1 MKQRLRETWK
11 GLGRPGRW
19 AILACCVYLAWV
31 LAGFLLVP
39 PLVRLGL
46 ESGLRGA
53 LNREVR
59 AGRIRFN
66 PFTLALG
73 VEGLRVS
80 EPDGSADFLSCERL
94 LLDLD
99 ASSLPT
105 LTLRAAEFRV
115 EGPFARLVFTG
126 NGAANFS
133 DLLAGEAGGEGESGG
148 LPVVLRSFAVKNG
161 RFVIEDRV
169 LGKQH
174 EVRDFALDIPFAS
187 SLPEDSAAYVEP
199 TLSAEVNGR
208 PVRLRG
214 RTMPFAPSRRTE
226 FDFSVSEVGL
236 AEYWA
241 YAPVPAGLALTSGR
255 LSCNA
260 SVVLEQTG
268 ELLPSLFVRG
278 RFQVRDAA
286 LAGPGGRR
294 LAAFDTLD
302 LDLDRFSLLERVL
315 DLSRV
320 ELAAPRLDLVR
331 LEDGALDLAGLL
343 PAAGE
348 GEGITPG
355 PPFVV
360 HCAELAVRGGRVR
373 FTDQSAPNGFAA
385 DLEDLSLHA
394 TNASSGPG
402 SAAFT
407 LAARGIANLDV
418 QGRFSLDPP
427 GVDAGLSLS
436 GLSLPALAPYL
447 GHALP
452 ARVQSGAAAIRG
464 RVAAGPRGLVLS
476 GLDLELSGPALA
488 LPGAAAPFLTLDS
501 LAVQAADVDF
511 AARKAS
517 ARTLRLA
524 GGRLL
529 AVRGANGRVD
539 LAGLAPA
546 GNDDQLP
553 AGGGGPAW
561 DVRLDQAEVAGM
573 AVEFRDLA
581 AGPGA
586 VLAVPRLDVTL
597 ENPGLDLA
605 RPLPARI
612 AAEFRPGGRLAFV
625 GSVVPA
631 TPALR
636 GRLDLSGL
644 ALSLASPWLPAGAPL
659 RPAGGTLS
667 LDGDL
672 ALEAGPALAAIFAGD
687 VQVNGLSLDD
697 RSGRIAAT
705 LDVLNLDGV
714 RLAAPEGRVQ
724 ATHAEAEEFNLPG
737 RDTDRPV
744 LSLGRLRAE
753 DLALDLAARSC
764 TVRSL
769 TLAAPAAWLALG
781 ADGLNLARTIESLAP
796 DQAPD
801 VAGEPAAPEGEVGPF
816 TVGVDSLRVFG
827 GALDFRDA
835 TLSPAATL
843 RLSRLG
849 GAGRDLSTAA
859 GRRGVLALNATV
871 ERHAPLFLEGG
882 LARDQAG
889 LRADVRLSLK
899 GLDMA
904 PLSPY
909 LVKYT
914 AYPADTGKLDADLDL
929 AVSGDVLEG
938 GNRILVRGLE
948 LGPRVEAVKNPAVP
962 IQLAMSLLADSSG
975 NLSLDIPIHGRLDDP
990 QFDLG
995 KVIAS
1000 AMAGMVGKLVTA
1012 PFAFLGSIFSL
1023 VAERSLQGGVVA
1035 FAPGSADL
1043 GSEACEALSTVA
1055 RALAE
1060 RPRLEITAAGVAA
1073 PGADAPALKEALFL
1087 AKLKERKFR
1096 DLKRRR
1102 SGPARPGDV
1111 RIEPGEYQRWLT
1123 EAYEAEPMDK
1133 PRNFLGLVKDQPVPV
1148 MEEMLRATVRVG
1160 DRELLDLAADRAA
1173 AVRDYLLAA
1182 GRVAGERVFVR
1193 APALEPEGAG
1203 QVRLGLR

>member
-11 GLGRPGRW
+11 GLGRPWRW
-19 AILACCVYLAWV
+19 AVLAGCAYLAWV

-59 AGRIRFN
+59 VGRVRFN
-66 PFTLALG
+66 PFTLTLD

-80 EPDGSADFLSCERL
+80 EPDGSAEFLSCERL
-94 LLDLD
+94 LLDLE

-115 EGPFARLVFTG
+115 EGPAARLVFTG
-126 NGAANFS
+126 AGATNFS
-133 DLLAGEAGGEGESGG
+133 DLLAGGEGESGG
-148 LPVVLRSFAVKNG
+148 LPVVLRSFAVTGG

-199 TLSAEVNGR
+199 ILSAEVNGR
-208 PVRLRG
+208 PLRLRG
-214 RTMPFAPSRRTE
+214 RTLPFAPSRRTE
-226 FDFSVSEVGL
+226 FDFGL
-236 AEYWA
+236 ADADLAKYWV
-241 YAPVPAGLALTSGR
+241 YAPVPAGLALNSGR

-268 ELLPSLFVRG
+268 EFLPALFVRG

-286 LAGPGGRR
+286 LAGPGGQR

-302 LDLDRFSLLERVL
+302 LDLARFSLLERVL
-315 DLSRV
+315 DLDRV
-320 ELAAPRLDLVR
+320 ELEAPRLDLAR
-331 LEDGALDLAGLL
+331 LEDGSLDLAGLL

-348 GEGITPG
+348 GEGTTPG
-355 PPFVV
+355 PPFIV

-373 FTDQSAPNGFAA
+373 FTDRAVPGGFAA

-394 TNASSGPG
+394 ANASSGPG
-402 SAAFT
+402 FAAFT
-407 LAARGIANLDV
+407 LAARGIAALDAR
-418 QGRFSLDPP
+418 GRFSLDPP
-427 GVDAGLSLS
+427 GIEAGLSLS

-452 ARVQSGAAAIRG
+452 VRVQSGAAAVRG
-464 RVAAGPRGLVLS
+464 RVAAGPKGLVLS
-476 GLDLELSGPALA
+476 GLDLELSSPALA
-488 LPGAAAPFLTLDS
+488 LPGTEAPFLALDS

-511 AARKAS
+511 AGRKAS
-517 ARTLRLA
+517 ARTLRLS

-529 AVRGANGRVD
+529 AVRGADGRVD

-546 GNDDQLP
+546 GGDDQP
-553 AGGGGPAW
+553 HAGEGGPAW
-561 DVRLDQAEVAGM
+561 DVGLGRAEVAGM

-581 AGPGA
+581 AGPGV
-586 VLAVPRLDVTL
+586 VLAAPRLDLAL

-612 AAEFRPGGRLAFV
+612 AAEFLPGGRLAFA
-625 GSVVPA
+625 GSLVPA
-631 TPALR
+631 APALR
-636 GRLDLSGL
+636 GRLELFGL
-644 ALSLASPWLPAGAPL
+644 ALSLARPWLPAGAPL

-672 ALEAGPALAAIFAGD
+672 FLEAGPALAAAFAGD
-687 VQVNGLSLDD
+687 ARVRGLSLDD
-697 RSGRIAAT
+697 RAGRLAAT
-705 LDVLNLDGV
+705 LDVLDLVGV
-714 RLAAPEGRVQ
+714 RLAAPEGRVL
-724 ATHAEAEEFNLPG
+724 AARAEAEEFNLPG
-737 RDTDRPV
+737 LGGDRPV

-764 TVRSL
+764 TARSL
-769 TLAAPAAWLALG
+769 TLAAPAAWLELG
-781 ADGLNLARTIESLAP
+781 ADGLNLARAIEALAP
-796 DQAPD
+796 DAA
-801 VAGEPAAPEGEVGPF
+801 AGQAAPEGEGGPF
-816 TVGVDSLRVFG
+816 TVAVDSLRVFG
-827 GALDFRDA
+827 GALDFCDA
-835 TLSPAATL
+835 TLTPAASL
-843 RLSRLG
+843 RLSRLA
-849 GAGRDLSTAA
+849 GAGRDLSTAT
-859 GRRGVLALNATV
+859 GRRGSLALNATV

-882 LARDQAG
+882 LDRDQAG
-889 LRADVRLSLK
+889 PRADVRLSLK

-909 LVKYT
+909 LVKYA
-914 AYPADTGKLDADLDL
+914 AYPADTGKLDADLEL
-929 AVSGDVLEG
+929 AVSGDVLKGE
-938 GNRILVRGLE
+938 NRILVRGLK
-948 LGPRVEAVKNPAVP
+948 LGPRVEAVKSPAVP
-962 IQLAMSLLADSSG
+962 IQLAMSLLADSFG
-975 NLSLDIPIHGRLDDP
+975 NLSLDIPLRGRLDDP

-995 KVIAS
+995 KVIAG
-1000 AMAGMVGKLVTA
+1000 AVAGMVGKLVTA

-1035 FAPGSADL
+1035 FAPGSAEL
-1043 GSEACEALSTVA
+1043 GPEAREALSALA
-1055 RALAE
+1055 RAMAE

-1096 DLKRRR
+1096 SLKRSR

-1111 RIEPGEYQRWLT
+1111 RIESGEYQRWLT

-1133 PRNFLGLVKDQPVPV
+1133 PRNFLGLVKKQSAEV
-1148 MEEMLRATVRVG
+1148 MAEMLRATVRAG
-1160 DRELLDLAADRAA
+1160 DQELLDLAAERAA
-1173 AVRDYLLAA
+1173 AVRDHLLAA
-1182 GRVAGERVFVR
+1182 GQVAGERVFVR
-1193 APALEPEGAG
+1193 APVLEPEGAG